1 MTSRQKIF
9 LKRGIAVLMFGVVL
23 VQVLPSLADVLNPGS
38 DPVSTVTPSAE
49 PTSASSPEPEPTT
62 SQVATA
68 SPAPEPSGS
77 YMYVSGSES
86 ATPEPTIAAD
96 QDIVL
101 RVPSKLPVDPRAT
114 SVKVAPVSVYSTG
127 DVLVCISTTGSHF
140 WLSNQSDELLIKGN
154 NSKFLLISGP
164 AAAVTTVLNSGQ
176 GLRVAGAPKA
186 QGTTIFTRAAVVTQ
200 ATVNSDLCAEAP
212 TSVSTAVTALGIAM
226 DTVKNPVRIK

>member
-1 MTSRQKIF
+1 
-9 LKRGIAVLMFGVVL
+9 MFGVVL
-23 VQVLPSLADVLNPGS
+23 VQVLPSLADVFNPGS

-49 PTSASSPEPEPTT
+49 PASPSSPAPEPTT
-62 SQVATA
+62 SQVVAT
-68 SPAPEPSGS
+68 SPSPELSGS
-77 YMYVSGSES
+77 YIYVSSSES

-114 SVKVAPVSVYSTG
+114 SVKVAPINVYSTG
-127 DVLVCISTTGSHF
+127 DVLVCISTNGSHF
-140 WLSNQSDELLIKGN
+140 WLSNKSDQLLIKGN

-164 AAAVTTVLNSGQ
+164 AAEINTLLNSGQ

-200 ATVNSDLCAEAP
+200 ATVNSDLCAVAP
-212 TSVSTAVTALGIAM
+212 RAVSTVVTALGIAL
-226 DTVKNPVRIK
+226 DNVKNPVPIK